1 MRPGTNYK
9 DEGSC
14 NIANQLSVVLSAGVI
29 LHSVSEE
36 VREGGGEDEICAK
49 KAVLITCN
57 MSLMLVLATP
67 LADPNSEMDLELFL
81 SINNSGLDAM
91 FVNDCSA
98 C

>member
-36 VREGGGEDEICAK
+36 GEDEICAK

-57 MSLMLVLATP
+57 MSLMLILATP